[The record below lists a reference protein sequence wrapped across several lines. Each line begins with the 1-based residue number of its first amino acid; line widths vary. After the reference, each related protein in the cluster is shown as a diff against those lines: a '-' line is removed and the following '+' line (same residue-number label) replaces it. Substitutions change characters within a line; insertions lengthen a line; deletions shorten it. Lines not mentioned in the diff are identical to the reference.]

1 MVEEFNFAYEWYNM
15 IRAINLILIVGI
27 LGVVF
32 ETANGF
38 CFHAVGGVG
47 EYHQECDPHDTGVGK
62 IISTGFQFEII

>member
-1 MVEEFNFAYEWYNM
+1 MVEEFNFAYWRYKM
-15 IRAINLILIVGI
+15 IRAINLIFVFGI

-62 IISTGFQFEII
+62 IIPTEFQFEMI

>member
-1 MVEEFNFAYEWYNM
+1 M
-15 IRAINLILIVGI
+15 IFIVGI

-62 IISTGFQFEII
+62 ISPTEFQFEMI